1 MFHVS
6 IDSITKGSLL
16 RQKGKIAELAL
27 GYGGS
32 IGALKKMGG
41 EQMGLSEFEMQEI
54 VNNWR
59 TANPNIVQLWYD
71 VQNAAISALIRTS
84 DIIEI
89 RGCKFK
95 YSKGLLWATLPSG
108 RSLCYVTPRIDKN
121 RFGGDSIIYWG
132 INQTTR
138 KWEKQETY
146 GGKLV
151 ENLVQAIARDCM
163 RLNSFPQFG
172 QLNLRVVFISSGV
185 TPALRISGVSGI
197 LSRWL
202 HITARIY
209 GLFPRFTFL

>member
-1 MFHVS
+1 MFLHHTVRS
-6 IDSITKGSLL
+6 TRPQQHKCFTFRSTAL
-16 RQKGKIAELAL
+16 QKEVFLDKKEKIAELAL

-95 YSKGLLWATLPSG
+95 YSKGLSLGDTAF
-108 RSLCYVTPRIDKN
+108 RS
-121 RFGGDSIIYWG
+121 
-132 INQTTR
+132 
-138 KWEKQETY
+138 
-146 GGKLV
+146 
-151 ENLVQAIARDCM
+151 
-163 RLNSFPQFG
+163 
-172 QLNLRVVFISSGV
+172 
-185 TPALRISGVSGI
+185 
-197 LSRWL
+197 
-202 HITARIY
+202 
-209 GLFPRFTFL
+209 